1 MPRRSLSRTTG
12 VWEKDP
18 GSGIWWIRYRE
29 NGVLHREKVG
39 RKSDAVALYQKRK
52 SDIRAGAKLPENM
65 RRASIRFEMLADDIR
80 RYSEKHHRDHSHIES
95 RLKQILPTFA
105 HRLADQIKPAEID
118 AWIAE
123 NTKTAATANRYRALF
138 SLIFREAL
146 RNGKVTSNPARL
158 VRLRHEDNG
167 RIRFL
172 TDDEERRMRKVITE
186 QFPEHLPELTI
197 SLGTGM
203 RLSEQYSLTWEQID
217 FPRKEIYLE
226 RTKNGSARTV
236 PMNGDVVRAFEILK
250 EMDSPSSLNIRVFA
264 LQSPRYWFATTLAD
278 AKITRYRWHDNRHT
292 FCSRLAMRG
301 ENLKVIQ
308 QLAGHKTIQMSAR
321 YAHLGEKNLRAA
333 VEGLCAGNQDTEPGK
348 RSVAGKPSRSAHGVA
363 HRNLPGKS
371 PSIPIA

>member
-1 MPRRSLSRTTG
+1 MPRRSSAKITG
-12 VWEKDP
+12 VWEKVP

-39 RKSDAVALYQKRK
+39 RKSDALALYQKRK
-52 SDIRAGAKLPENM
+52 NEIRVGAKLPDNM
-65 RRASIRFEMLADDIR
+65 RRASIRFESLADDIR
-80 RYSEKHHRDHSHIES
+80 RYSEKHHRDRSHIES
-95 RLKQILPTFA
+95 RLNLILPTFA
-105 HRLADQIKPAEID
+105 HRQADQIKPAEID

-123 NTKTAATANRYRALF
+123 NTETPATANRYRALF

-172 TDDEERRMRKVITE
+172 TDDEERRMRKVITN

-217 FPRKEIYLE
+217 LPRKEICLE
-226 RTKNGSARTV
+226 HTKNGSARTI
-236 PMNGDVVRAFEILK
+236 PMNRDVVRAFEILK
-250 EMDSPSSLNIRVFA
+250 EMDSPEALSTRVFP
-264 LQSPRYWFATTLAD
+264 LQSPRYWFATALAD

-321 YAHLGEKNLRAA
+321 YAHLGEKNLRTA
-333 VEGLCAGNQDTEPGK
+333 VDGLCKG
-348 RSVAGKPSRSAHGVA
+348 R
-363 HRNLPGKS
+363 GKS
-371 PSIPIA
+371 KT